1 MPPPPPPSSPTTPTR
16 SASAVSFQDISAPQD
31 TSTFIDS
38 RASDEEEESFGG
50 ADDSFASFDARNDT
64 MALLAEDDGWGGRA
78 SMIGAVPGHVTSL
91 EAIANTYSPDF
102 LDRLVDTQATR
113 APDFL
118 DRLVDTLVGTP
129 NFSKDM
135 ESSFAEFDENNLTAY
150 SGNAAL
156 DDTAYTDANADTS
169 TETATTGTNND
180 APEALRFRKIV
191 GAGNVPYDD
200 NCEEEEEKV
209 STVAA
214 SLKRFSESLPP
225 SISSKKS
232 DGTNDIATK
241 NARSYLVE
249 AGEDIIIHN
258 EIGSASCSST
268 GDAVPSFTTKESAPP
283 QTVGLHT
290 ATPPRKPETPSCDAP
305 LTNSRAIQEL
315 ISNKAPNPPPPS
327 TSPAL
332 AALAPTNSN
341 RTPTDAA
348 IISSVEKLLN
358 EIYGPPRTEFGEQSS
373 LIRAQLIVEKY
384 NSRPNALLRVLEKK
398 AAAKAEVS
406 ASEITS
412 GHEVNCA
419 PSTPQDGFESQTT
432 RFGTPKASNTRGMSF
447 ARRLRSFG
455 RTASKLRSRSIRY
468 NIDHGDNFS
477 TPKKPHRKKQT
488 ATTPDTI
495 DANDSDETSF
505 DPLSNI
511 GLHAN

>member
-1 MPPPPPPSSPTTPTR
+1 MPPPPPPSSATAPTR
-16 SASAVSFQDISAPQD
+16 SASAVSFQASSASQD
-31 TSTFIDS
+31 ASTSIDT
-38 RASDEEEESFGG
+38 RASDEEEEDFGG
-50 ADDSFASFDARNDT
+50 ADDTFASFDARNNT
-64 MALLAEDDGWGGRA
+64 MALLAEDDGIHDGCCVVA
-78 SMIGAVPGHVTSL
+78 SL
-91 EAIANTYSPDF
+91 EATANTYSPD
-102 LDRLVDTQATR
+102 V
-113 APDFL
+113 L
-118 DRLVDTLVGTP
+118 DRLVDTLVGTCTP
-129 NFSKDM
+129 NFAKDM
-135 ESSFAEFDENNLTAY
+135 ERSFAEFDEKTLMAY
-150 SGNAAL
+150 SGNAVL
-156 DDTAYTDANADTS
+156 DDTANTDANADTS
-169 TETATTGTNND
+169 TETANTSTNND

-290 ATPPRKPETPSCDAP
+290 ATPPHKPETPSCDAP